1 MSILERTISALG
13 EHATILRKW
22 IGDLDKTAIEK
33 PDPVD
38 HAGSLKSLMGIMDD
52 TSEGETGEKIR
63 QVDALSSV
71 LDEFQRSSGDDMR
84 RRLQMLV
91 EDSEVAD
98 NIINRLKG
106 WRDAAVQHLASAD
119 EEQDARLQIQAVESD
134 ITDTLY
140 ALRLKGEAVAEYI
153 DALADALEH
162 ADKDSFVHAT
172 DRTPEDIAQRFG
184 YQRTVSDVDRYSDLA
199 EQCLWGIRGLAGWF
213 RAHETPRGPS
223 PAQGQW
229 LPEAVRRCAEVNL
242 FPDPLAVPEDADA
255 AFDKAKDVILRYQLW
270 RRFQGTGPQVSL
282 LPTDRW
288 ALRHVVRA
296 ANHDFY
302 ADCAVSPIRLGS
314 DTYPSAHSAAISGIG
329 KIWTAME
336 NHQQTTRLS
345 PAERSASWDKVLN
358 DWGSWELEQ
367 QVQNAFAMLS
377 RERVD
382 ARKRLEGPESPAATT
397 RHPHDDNANEAS
409 ELAVLMSRSQ
419 SELANDLIKRLPDGI
434 PKKEKVS
441 YEAAKQQI
449 KNAVKSLGIRA
460 GTGGRYSGR
469 NVHRILKRIADKGRT
484 LLADAARDHIAEE
497 TQVTA
502 RLQQMKDESAS

>member
-1 MSILERTISALG
+1 MSSLERTISALG

-22 IGDLDKTAIEK
+22 IGDLDDTAIEK

-38 HAGSLKSLMGIMDD
+38 YTGSLASLMGIMDG
-52 TSEGETGEKIR
+52 TSEGRTSEETR

-71 LDEFQRSSGDDMR
+71 LDELQRSLGDDMR
-84 RRLQMLV
+84 RRLQILLK
-91 EDSEVAD
+91 ESEVAD
-98 NIINRLKG
+98 QIINRLKE
-106 WRDAAVQHLASAD
+106 WRDAAVQRLPSAD
-119 EEQDARLQIQAVESD
+119 DEQGARQQIQAIESD

-140 ALRLKGEAVAEYI
+140 ALQLKGEAVTEYI
-153 DALADALEH
+153 DALAHALEH

-223 PAQGQW
+223 PDQGQW
-229 LPEAVRRCAEVNL
+229 LFEAVRRCAEVIL
-242 FPDPLAVPEDADA
+242 FPDPLAVPDDAGA
-255 AFDKAKDVILRYQLW
+255 TFDKATNVILRYKMW

-288 ALRHVVRA
+288 AFRHLVRA

-314 DTYPSAHSAAISGIG
+314 DTYPSAHSAAISGIE

-336 NHQQTTRLS
+336 NQHQIARLS
-345 PAERSASWDKVLN
+345 PTERDASWDNVLN

-367 QVQNAFAMLS
+367 QIQNAFAMLS

-382 ARKRLEGPESPAATT
+382 ARRRLEGAESPAATT
-397 RHPHDDNANEAS
+397 RLPDGDSANEAS
-409 ELAVLMSRSQ
+409 ELAALLPRSQ
-419 SELANDLIKRLPDGI
+419 SELADDLIKRLPDGI
-434 PKKEKVS
+434 PKEETVRS
-441 YEAAKQQI
+441 AAAKQQI
-449 KNAVKSLGIRA
+449 KNAVKHLGIRA
-460 GTGGRYSGR
+460 GAGGRYSGR
-469 NVHRILKRIADKGRT
+469 DVHRILNRIADRGRT
-484 LLADAARDHIAEE
+484 LLVDAARNYIAEQ
-497 TQVTA
+497 TQVAA
-502 RLQQMKDESAS
+502 RLQQMKDESA